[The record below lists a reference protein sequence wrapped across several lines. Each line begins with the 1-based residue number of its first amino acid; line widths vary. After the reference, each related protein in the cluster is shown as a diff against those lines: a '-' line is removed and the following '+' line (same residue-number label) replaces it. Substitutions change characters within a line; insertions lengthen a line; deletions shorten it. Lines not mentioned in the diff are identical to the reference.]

1 MLRQS
6 YTTWQCGTHTLSLAR
21 PRIMGILNVTP
32 DSFSDGGK
40 NFDAKAAI
48 KRGLQMLDEGADI
61 IDVGGESTRPGH
73 TPVDPKEEAERVV
86 PVVRELLKAG
96 ALVSIDTRH
105 AEVARMCVRLGV
117 QIINDVSG
125 FTDPEM
131 VKVAADSKCGCIVM
145 HWNKEGL
152 GAHVERK
159 RVALDDSRPVR
170 PEAAR
175 SLTYAPLLYARGGR
189 TACGRCAMPAE
200 RFCDLRQ
207 FQCFR
212 QGFGRDARGMG
223 ADPCRSPAIASAL
236 EIRRLFER
244 GGVRRRT

>member
-1 MLRQS
+1 M
-6 YTTWQCGTHTLSLAR
+6 
-21 PRIMGILNVTP
+21 
-32 DSFSDGGK
+32 
-40 NFDAKAAI
+40 
-48 KRGLQMLDEGADI
+48 
-61 IDVGGESTRPGH
+61 
-73 TPVDPKEEAERVV
+73 DPTEEAERVV

-159 RVALDDSRPVR
+159 RVALDDSRPAR

-175 SLTYAPLLYARGGR
+175 SLTS
-189 TACGRCAMPAE
+189 
-200 RFCDLRQ
+200 Q
-207 FQCFR
+207 
-212 QGFGRDARGMG
+212 
-223 ADPCRSPAIASAL
+223 
-236 EIRRLFER
+236 
-244 GGVRRRT
+244 RRT